1 MKVQISLSSRHA
13 EKIAYLAKAIKKT
26 LRVSADKALI
36 DAHVREIEQDYGP
49 IDDMDVRRFK
59 DVVDEFVSEGP
70 DF

>member
-1 MKVQISLSSRHA
+1 MKVQISLSSSHA

-49 IDDMDVRRFK
+49 IDDMDMRRFK